1 MPATSVSRIIN
12 APRDQVWAV
21 LSDIAKARRWNSA
34 WSRIEFASNQ
44 THGLGTRFRADA
56 GEGETFEFEVTA
68 WSAPE
73 YIEFSPVRDESERY
87 GIMLEAQGFH
97 LTPEGAAA
105 TRVELMARASTHG
118 MRGFVMGLFF
128 WRGYQK
134 QGLENALETL
144 ASAFEP
150 EEREE
155 PEGEATPAA
164 E

>member
-21 LSDIAKARRWNSA
+21 LSDIAKAQRWNSA

-44 THGLGTRFRADA
+44 THGLGTRFRAETA
-56 GEGETFEFEVTA
+56 GSETFEFEVTA

-87 GIMLEAQGFH
+87 GIMLEAQAFH
-97 LTPEGAAA
+97 LAPDGDDA

-118 MRGFVMGLFF
+118 IKGMVMGLFF

-134 QGLENALETL
+134 QGLAFALETL
-144 ASAFEP
+144 SSAFEP

>member
-1 MPATSVSRIIN
+1 MPTTSVSRIIH
-12 APRDQVWAV
+12 ARRDQVWAV
-21 LSDIAKARRWNSA
+21 LSDIANARRWNSA
-34 WSRIEFASNQ
+34 WTRIEFTGNQ

-56 GEGETFEFEVTA
+56 EGERFEFEVTA

-73 YIEFSPVRDESERY
+73 YIEFSPARDEAERY
-87 GIMLEAQGFH
+87 AIMLEAQAFH
-97 LTPEGAAA
+97 LAPEGEEA

-118 MRGFVMGLFF
+118 IKGFAMGLFF

-134 QGLENALETL
+134 QGLEHALEGL

-150 EEREE
+150 EKRAE
-155 PEGEATPAA
+155 PEGETTPAR

>member
-12 APRDQVWAV
+12 TPRDQVWAV
-21 LSDIAKARRWNSA
+21 LSDIAKAQRWNSA

-44 THGLGTRFRADA
+44 THGLGTRFRA
-56 GEGETFEFEVTA
+56 ETADRETYEFEVTA

-73 YIEFSPVRDESERY
+73 YIEFSPVRDETERY

-97 LTPEGAAA
+97 LVPEGEEA

-118 MRGFVMGLFF
+118 IRGWVTGLFF

-134 QGLENALETL
+134 QGLGYALETL
-144 ASAFEP
+144 ASAFELD
-150 EEREE
+150 ETEE
-155 PEGEATPAA
+155 PEGEATPAR